1 MRRFIARFLLQW
13 LLPRML
19 YWSFRQLRCDIDFS
33 LVLYDQR
40 TKRAAPSE
48 ACAIA
53 SSGCSDPLL

>member
-1 MRRFIARFLLQW
+1 MRRALARFLLQRV
-13 LLPRML
+13 LPRML

-40 TKRAAPSE
+40 RAQSAPPE